1 MTTPN
6 SLNKQMMSSWSI
18 TPDQRRNAQD
28 YKTDTG
34 TAFSH
39 LYSTWVQIDAY
50 AQISGGDTEHF
61 MGARVAACS
70 TVRCQLFTIN
80 KSNERLPFPFT
91 LQTCTQKP

>member
-39 LYSTWVQIDAY
+39 LYSTWVQIDAC
-50 AQISGGDTEHF
+50 AQYLVVILKTLWVQGS
-61 MGARVAACS
+61 APAALCS
-70 TVRCQLFTIN
+70 ASC
-80 KSNERLPFPFT
+80 LP
-91 LQTCTQKP
+91 